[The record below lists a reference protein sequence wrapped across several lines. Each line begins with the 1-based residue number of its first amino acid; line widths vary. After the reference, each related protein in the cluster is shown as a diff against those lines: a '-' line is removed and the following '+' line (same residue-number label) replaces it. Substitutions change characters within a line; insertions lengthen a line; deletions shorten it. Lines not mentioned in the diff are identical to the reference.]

1 MGKKQYIG
9 KRKRVYHY
17 GIMGGVTVYTERPRR
32 RFDNG
37 ASSMDFVRF
46 AVSSRE
52 CYARLLAEKSGAVEG

>member
-17 GIMGGVTVYTERPRR
+17 GIMGGDPVDPERPRR
-32 RFDNG
+32 RFENG
-37 ASSMDFVRF
+37 ASSMDFARF

-52 CYARLLAEKSGAVEG
+52 CYARFLAEKSGAVEG